1 MKWGI
6 MSTANIAK
14 KTLIPAIQRT
24 EGAEVA
30 AIASQSG
37 KEEEAADQFNIPKA
51 YNTYEA
57 LLEDSGVEAVYIPL
71 PNHLHKEWT
80 IKAARAGKHVLCEKP
95 AALTRKDAE
104 KMIECCAA
112 NDVHF
117 LEAFMYQFHPQHN
130 KVKQLIEEGRVGE
143 VSLIRASFSFHFDR
157 SNDNIRLD
165 PDKGGGSL
173 WDVGCYGVHSAL
185 NIMNEEVLNT
195 TILGKIDPELGIDTS
210 AAATLLL
217 GNGVLVQID
226 CGFDAAARNEYQ
238 VIGTKGIITVHDA
251 YRPDKQNHQGRIT
264 VVNEN
269 GEQSFTEFG
278 DQYSLQVEAFMKIVE
293 QDESFEGFHRA
304 TLQYLEVMEKLQYEL
319 TRHK

>member
-14 KTLIPAIQRT
+14 KALIPAIQRT
-24 EGAEVA
+24 EGVEAA
-30 AIASQSG
+30 AIASHSG
-37 KEEEAADQFNIPKA
+37 KEEEAAEQFNIPKT

-57 LLEDSGVEAVYIPL
+57 LLEDPDIEAVYIPL

-104 KMIECCAA
+104 EMIECCAA

-130 KVKQLIEEGRVGE
+130 KVKQLIEEGQVGE
-143 VSLIRASFSFHFDR
+143 VSLIRASFSFHFDQ

-185 NIMNEEVLNT
+185 NIMNEEVLNS
-195 TILGKIDPELGIDTS
+195 TILGQIDPKLGIDTS
-210 AAATLLL
+210 TAATLLL

-278 DQYSLQVEAFMKIVE
+278 DQYSLQVEAFMKAVE
-293 QDESFEGFHRA
+293 QDESFEGFHKA
-304 TLQYLEVMEKLQYEL
+304 TLQYLEVMEKLQHEL
-319 TRHK
+319 TGHK